1 MGIEEEQVLTTVNRY
16 DCIVVGASCA
26 GLRTAEL
33 LANAGMRVAV
43 IERRAHIDRI
53 TRTWIVTEHLEPVL
67 GFTPSQAI
75 VHRSGV
81 MRMYAGSAMK
91 EVKLAAPDLIVER
104 SRMLPLLAAR
114 ASAAGAE
121 LIMGTDVRTIRDTGS
136 DLAVGIKDRA
146 GTRERTLHTR
156 HVVGADGV
164 HSLVGRLFGA
174 KPQRTVPIVQA
185 KVELPAGFD
194 SDITEIW
201 FERNRTRFFFWL
213 IPESTTTGALGVIAE
228 QPETA
233 RALLD
238 DFMTERGY
246 RPLEYQG
253 ALIPLHQP
261 FRKCEW
267 RLPGGRV
274 LLVGDAAAHVKV
286 TTVGG
291 LVSGLWGAKAAS
303 DALLT
308 DASYA
313 SQLRGLHAELHVHDV
328 IRWVMDRFSHE
339 DYEQMLGLLGHGLQV
354 ALGRN
359 NRDSVARSKWSI
371 LAAEPRMVTL
381 AAKAVLFRDRDARLR
396 IRNVLKPNN

>member
-1 MGIEEEQVLTTVNRY
+1 MGIEEGQVLNTNAY
-16 DCIVVGASCA
+16 DCVVVGASCA

-33 LANAGMRVAV
+33 LANAGMRVVV

-53 TRTWIVTEHLEPVL
+53 ARTWIVTEHLEPVL

-75 VHRSGV
+75 VHRTSI

-91 EVKLAAPDLIVER
+91 EVKLASPDLIVER

-114 ASAAGAE
+114 AVAAGAE
-121 LIMGTDVRTIRDTGS
+121 ILMDTDVRSIRDTGS
-136 DLAVGIKDRA
+136 SLAVGIKDR
-146 GTRERTLHTR
+146 RSPNERTLQAS

-164 HSLVGRLFGA
+164 NSFVGRLFGA

-185 KVELPAGFD
+185 RVDLPRGYD
-194 SDITEIW
+194 PDLTEIW
-201 FERNRTRFFFWL
+201 FERDRTRFFFWL

-233 RALLD
+233 RRILD
-238 DFMTERGY
+238 QFLEERGFK
-246 RPLEYQG
+246 PLEYQG

-261 FRKCEW
+261 FRKSEW
-267 RLPGGRV
+267 RVPGGRV

-291 LVSGLWGAKAAS
+291 LVSGLWGAQAAA
-303 DALLT
+303 DALVT
-308 DASYA
+308 DTSY
-313 SQLRGLHAELHVHDV
+313 SRQLRSLNAELHVHDF
-328 IRWVMDRFSHE
+328 IRWVMDRFSHA

-381 AAKAVLFRDRDARLR
+381 AAKAVLFS
-396 IRNVLKPNN
+396 

>member
-1 MGIEEEQVLTTVNRY
+1 MGIQEEQVLITANRY

-26 GLRTAEL
+26 GLRAAEL
-33 LANAGMRVAV
+33 LAAEGMRVAV

-81 MRMYAGSAMK
+81 MRMYAGNAMN
-91 EVKLAAPDLIVER
+91 EVRLAAPDLIVER

-114 ASAAGAE
+114 AAAAGAE
-121 LIMGTDVRTIRDTGS
+121 LTMSTDVRAISDTGTA
-136 DLAVGIKDRA
+136 LAVTIKDRK
-146 GTRERTLHTR
+146 GSQERTLETA
-156 HVVGADGV
+156 HVIGADGV
-164 HSLVGRLFGA
+164 HSMVARLFGA

-185 KVELPAGFD
+185 KVDLPAGFD
-194 SDITEIW
+194 PDITEIW

-238 DFMTERGY
+238 DFMAERGY
-246 RPLEYQG
+246 KALEYQG

-261 FRKCEW
+261 LRKCEW
-267 RLPGGRV
+267 NLQGGRV

-291 LVSGLWGAKAAS
+291 LVSGLWGAQAAAT
-303 DALLT
+303 ALT
-308 DASYA
+308 QGRSYG
-313 SQLRGLHAELHVHDV
+313 SQLRSLHAELHVHDF
-328 IRWVMDRFSHE
+328 IRWVMDRFSHR

-371 LAAEPRMVTL
+371 LAAEPRMITL
-381 AAKAVLFRDRDARLR
+381 AAKAVLF
-396 IRNVLKPNN
+396 P